1 MLQEI
6 NKEILIYLNTLWNN
20 YFIEKIVIFFVD
32 LPIFFIPLFL
42 VIAWIYYTYKE
53 KNKQKKQDLLFIFYW
68 VVISIVFALI
78 IQQIVHIDRPE
89 TVLDWI
95 WKLLIKHIPDASFPS
110 DHATVSFAFLT
121 WLFFA
126 NYKKTWYIF
135 LIFALIMNLSRVIA
149 WIHWPFDVIVWM
161 IIWII
166 WGLISFKILYKIKN
180 LEKFNNIVINTIWY
194 FKL

>member
-42 VIAWIYYTYKE
+42 VFTWIYYTYKE

-68 VVISIVFALI
+68 VIISIIFALI
-78 IQQIVHIDRPE
+78 IQQIVNIDRPE

-121 WLFFA
+121 WLFFS
-126 NYKKTWYIF
+126 NYKKIWYIF

-166 WGLISFKILYKIKN
+166 WSLISFKILYKIKN